1 MSKEQLPDTKTKRL
15 TLTAVGALEGALIGA
30 VASPVGIAV
39 GAVIGGITAYA
50 AEPLAHGAA
59 EYIRTVGWL
68 AQMDPTYPHT
78 EFHPYAEP
86 QPLPEPPHEPVAG

>member
-1 MSKEQLPDTKTKRL
+1 MSKERTSRRIKLAT
-15 TLTAVGALEGALIGA
+15 VGAVEGALIGA
-30 VASPVGIAV
+30 AASPLGIAV
-39 GAVIGGITAYA
+39 GAVVGGVTAYA
-50 AEPLAHGAA
+50 AEPLAHGVA

-86 QPLPEPPHEPVAG
+86 QPLPEPPHEHMAG